1 MCNINANEL
10 KNLVDGMASAIAKEE
25 CTKRKVIE
33 QLTAKAAEM
42 RAMADAL
49 TQLAN
54 NLRNGLS
61 DDEPAGRRTVSLKE
75 GERHPKAKQAK
86 ISSKPSKPKYHKPTQ
101 AEIDAMTPER
111 RAKYYANVER
121 CRMMREAKKKNS
133 LVEKFAQTK
142 IS

>member
-10 KNLVDGMASAIAKEE
+10 KNLVDGMASAIANEE

-42 RAMADAL
+42 HAMADTL

-61 DDEPAGRRTVSLKE
+61 DDEPAGRKTTHLRE
-75 GERHPKAKQAK
+75 GERHPRLKRVAEKQ
-86 ISSKPSKPKYHKPTQ
+86 KPSKPKYHKPTQ
-101 AEIDAMTPER
+101 TEIDAMTPER
-111 RAKYYANVER
+111 RAKYYANVQR
-121 CRMMREAKKKNS
+121 CEQMRYAKAQKAM
-133 LVEKFAQTK
+133 VEKFKETK

>member
-33 QLTAKAAEM
+33 QLTAKASEM

-49 TQLAN
+49 MRLAN

-61 DDEPAGRRTVSLKE
+61 DDEPAGRNTMYLRE
-75 GERHPKAKQAK
+75 GERHPKKRRNRAKTTP
-86 ISSKPSKPKYHKPTQ
+86 KPYHKPTQ

-121 CRMMREAKKKNS
+121 CRMMREAKKKNA

>member
-25 CTKRKVIE
+25 CTKRKIIE

-42 RAMADAL
+42 HAMADAL

-61 DDEPAGRRTVSLKE
+61 DDEPAGRNTMYLRE
-75 GERHPKAKQAK
+75 GERHPRAPKPGRKPKAKVQ
-86 ISSKPSKPKYHKPTQ
+86 KPKRP
-101 AEIDAMTPER
+101 ISDER
-111 RAKYYANVER
+111 RAQLQEQ
-121 CRMMREAKKKNS
+121 CRRMREAKQKNA
-133 LVEKFAQTK
+133 LVEKFSQTK
-142 IS
+142 VS